1 MATSKQLSCAEKVPA
16 KLVDQLKSSF
26 AKDFATTQEIYYNFF
41 AQLAVDEKF
50 FDEAAKSKLA
60 KNLQGLLKKDD
71 SLASLGFA
79 FHIASE
85 LGAPA
90 SFVFDRVEEVLVQA
104 DEVDGKMLQF
114 EGGLSITATLFNGVF
129 K

>member
-1 MATSKQLSCAEKVPA
+1 MATIKQLSCTEKAPA
-16 KLVDQLKSSF
+16 KLLDQLKASF
-26 AKDFATTQEIYYNFF
+26 AKDFPTTQEIYYNFF

-50 FDEAAKSKLA
+50 FDEAAKSKLS

-71 SLASLGFA
+71 SLTSLGFA

-85 LGAPA
+85 VGAPA
-90 SFVFDRVEEVLVQA
+90 SFVYDRVEEVLVQA

-114 EGGLSITATLFNGVF
+114 EGGLSITATLINGVF